1 MTDAQKRLRELRER
15 QSKERGRMAELALA
29 DDLTTEQRSEL
40 DTIEKGTS
48 NLEAQI
54 RAATVAVDT
63 EDAEAKAQG
72 KKANTGDNP
81 DAEQRE
87 RLELRS
93 KAMLGNFIK
102 AALRGRA
109 VTGAEAE
116 LQEAAG
122 CDGIPL
128 ELWDVPQ
135 PENRAE
141 NGNSEARNVTPAPG
155 TVGINLDPIRP
166 AVFAPSIADKLMIEM
181 PMVPSGTFATGTISS
196 TAGSVITADAVAK
209 SAAVPNTA
217 GAITVGTTKAKRVG
231 GQLLLTLED
240 IASVGT
246 ANFEAVLRENLSLI
260 ISDELDDQMINGD
273 GMNDDLTGI
282 FERLT
287 NPSAP
292 GATVASFDDF
302 VASFAGGIDGL
313 WSSMMTHVSI
323 VSGVET
329 YRLSARTFRDA
340 SGADLG
346 DMAFADYAM
355 KHTAGW
361 WTNRRMPAVAS
372 DIQQGV
378 LCRKGRTGMR
388 TAVCPHWGSISVDDI
403 YSGAAKGERSFTIS
417 VLVGDVILVQPDA
430 YAQVSYRTTV

>member
-346 DMAFADYAM
+346 R
-355 KHTAGW
+355 HG
-361 WTNRRMPAVAS
+361 
-372 DIQQGV
+372 I
-378 LCRKGRTGMR
+378 C
-388 TAVCPHWGSISVDDI
+388 
-403 YSGAAKGERSFTIS
+403 
-417 VLVGDVILVQPDA
+417 
-430 YAQVSYRTTV
+430 